1 MISLIIKNIQL
12 YHLFQEN
19 GKKKKN
25 QNQEKFQPY

>member
-19 GKKKKN
+19 GKKKN
-25 QNQEKFQPY
+25 QNQEKFQAY